1 MLATVRTTP
10 SKPARFSKA
19 APRQRAA
26 TGLTPAVRRAI
37 VAGAKAGVPWPVIA
51 TRSGVSPH
59 QIRRWRTR
67 GKELSDYFAEKG
79 KLPDDANADDMD
91 CLRFY
96 DEVEVAHNS
105 AIEVFSKTI
114 SKAGKK
120 NWVAAAWW
128 LERCA
133 STYFTKP
140 TKQPEQEEKPKEQSD
155 KVMLYLPD
163 NGRDP

>member
-1 MLATVRTTP
+1 MRTTP
-10 SKPARFSKA
+10 PRPARYTKPKA
-19 APRQRAA
+19 QKRAA

-37 VAGAKAGVPWPVIA
+37 VAGAKAGIPWPVIA
-51 TRSGVSPH
+51 AKSGVSPH

-79 KLPDDANADDMD
+79 QLPEDATVDDMD

-96 DEVEVAHNS
+96 DEVEVAHNC
-105 AIEVFSKTI
+105 AIEKFAKTVN
-114 SKAGKK
+114 KAGAK

-133 STYFTKP
+133 GGYY
-140 TKQPEQEEKPKEQSD
+140 TKQKPGEAEEEKPKQD
-155 KVMLYLPD
+155 TAKVMLYLPD
-163 NGRDP
+163 NGRDPQ